1 MLSPLSPRPDG
12 SVKASRRYVVVASRY
27 NPDFVDPMVNK
38 AVEEISL
45 IEPGST
51 VQLVHAPGSFEIPYL
66 AGRVIAQAKPDA
78 VICIGVILQGET
90 GHADLI
96 AAAVTDSLCK
106 MSVETGVPV
115 IHAVLLL
122 KNEEQARERCLGNQT
137 NRGTEAARA
146 AIQALKASESIIRH

>member
-1 MLSPLSPRPDG
+1 
-12 SVKASRRYVVVASRY
+12 
-27 NPDFVDPMVNK
+27 MVNK

-66 AGRVIAQAKPDA
+66 AGRVIAQTKPDA

-146 AIQALKASESIIRH
+146 AIQALKASESIIRN